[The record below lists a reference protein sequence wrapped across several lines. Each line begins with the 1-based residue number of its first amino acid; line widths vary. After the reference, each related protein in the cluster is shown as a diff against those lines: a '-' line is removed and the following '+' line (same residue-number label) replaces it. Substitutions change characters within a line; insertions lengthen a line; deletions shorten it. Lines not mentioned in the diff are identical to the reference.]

1 MPPKRKAAAAAKT
14 KSTRTTGR
22 AVPDTITNNRGKEIE
37 TTAAARRATRGVAAP
52 DYNLKAVYA
61 APAAPT
67 GKCDQCV
74 HLSLY

>member
-1 MPPKRKAAAAAKT
+1 MPPKKKAVAAAAAAAKP

-37 TTAAARRATRGVAAP
+37 TTAAARRAARGVAAP
-52 DYNLKAVYA
+52 DYKSKPVYA
-61 APAAPT
+61 APAETT

-74 HLSLY
+74 W